1 MRQLYSFSQE
11 LNTLPKKI
19 ILAKYKQLSSSM
31 KLITLLAFL
40 SFGSLLGQKSI
51 QDIEC
56 VNKLGG
62 TRFVS
67 LLSDNTVWWS
77 AADDS
82 WNEIPKV
89 GLPTDKK
96 IASIHVYLK
105 LSLLSGDSTL
115 IAVLD
120 DSTLWWF
127 NENKWELI
135 PNKSLK
141 PDTKIKMFRPY
152 VKFTG
157 MMGSTETRF
166 FMLSN
171 DNKLWWST
179 TDDNFK
185 PIDKSGLPENVE
197 IANISTYQKFGM
209 MGNSETRYVITLAD
223 NTVWWYAEGKKWEKT
238 ETEGLPAGFKIANMT
253 TYLKTSLMG
262 GPSASEGRLV
272 LQLEDNSIWWKAA
285 KDKGWR
291 SLDMNG
297 LPKGQKIKSLE
308 IYQKF
313 TSSSGTRVILVFED
327 NSIWWY
333 VEKQGWKQFELK
345 NLLK

>member
-1 MRQLYSFSQE
+1 M
-11 LNTLPKKI
+11 KKLFI
-19 ILAKYKQLSSSM
+19 
-31 KLITLLAFL
+31 LLAFI
-40 SFGSLLGQKSI
+40 SIGTSWSQKSI

-56 VNKLGG
+56 ITKLGG
-62 TRFVS
+62 TRFVT
-67 LLSDNTVWWS
+67 LLSDNSVWWS
-77 AADDS
+77 VAEEPWS
-82 WNEIPKV
+82 EVPRT

-105 LSLLSGDSTL
+105 LNLLSADSTL

-127 NENKWELI
+127 NDNKWESI
-135 PNKSLK
+135 PNKSIK
-141 PDTKIKMFRPY
+141 PDTKIKMFKPY
-152 VKFTG
+152 VKF
-157 MMGSTETRF
+157 GSFGGTETRF
-166 FMLSN
+166 FMLSS
-171 DNKLWWST
+171 DNTLWWSAP
-179 TDDNFK
+179 DENFK
-185 PIDKSGLPENVE
+185 PIDKSGLPANVE
-197 IANISTYQKFGM
+197 ITNISTYQKFGM
-209 MGNSETRYVITLAD
+209 MGGSETRYVVTLAD
-223 NTVWWYAEGKKWEKT
+223 NTVWWYADGKKWEKT
-238 ETEGLPAGFKIANMT
+238 ETDGLPSGFKIANMT
-253 TYLKTSLMG
+253 TYLKTSMMG

-272 LQLEDNSIWWKAA
+272 LQLEDNSVWWKAA

-291 SLDMNG
+291 SLETGG

-333 VEKQGWKQFELK
+333 AEKQGWQKFELK